1 MHAAPRRVRLA
12 EGSQSHR
19 WLSQIVRLGA
29 GEGQRDVLPPLIC
42 LLGLILILSSACLK
56 FSFRVYSVF
65 VVQGPAAA
73 RRAARVVKWLR
84 KAGPVDALCSVT
96 VREGLL
102 LAFSLLHTA
111 ASQRPAKAVE
121 MVVELLQVQRGVSVD
136 LPSSLGTS
144 PRLWMLWTTATPPS
158 CSSSCSTRPTP
169 RVSTR

>member
-73 RRAARVVKWLR
+73 RRAASSEGGQVAAQGR
-84 KAGPVDALCSVT
+84 AG
-96 VREGLL
+96 
-102 LAFSLLHTA
+102 
-111 ASQRPAKAVE
+111 
-121 MVVELLQVQRGVSVD
+121 
-136 LPSSLGTS
+136 
-144 PRLWMLWTTATPPS
+144 
-158 CSSSCSTRPTP
+158 
-169 RVSTR
+169 

>member
-19 WLSQIVRLGA
+19 WLSQTARLGA

-42 LLGLILILSSACLK
+42 PLGLILILSSACLK

-65 VVQGPAAA
+65 VAGRPQRGELRGWSSGCARQGRSTRSAH
-73 RRAARVVKWLR
+73 
-84 KAGPVDALCSVT
+84 CSVT

-121 MVVELLQVQRGVSVD
+121 MVVELLQRGVSVD